1 MLKCVLL
8 DANIIIEAYHLG
20 IWDKLI
26 EKVEISV
33 SSIVA
38 HTEALFYDHKGKRV
52 PESINL
58 NNLIAAG
65 KIKEHTASYEDLA
78 ELYSLFDRVF
88 IEGIHEGEA
97 ECLALIQQQR
107 VKDTLFCS
115 GDAAAI
121 QALAM
126 LGRSEDGISLEA
138 LLKKTGLKQS
148 LRRQF
153 TEKFF
158 RENLRQGA
166 QNRIMQT
173 GLRKK

>member
-20 IWDKLI
+20 IWEKLI
-26 EKVEISV
+26 EKAEISV

-38 HTEALFYDHKGKRV
+38 HTESLFYIRKENRI
-52 PESINL
+52 PEAINL
-58 NNLIAAG
+58 KNLIDKG
-65 KIKEHTASYEDLA
+65 KIKEHAASSEDLKG
-78 ELYSLFDRVF
+78 LYNLFDRVF
-88 IEGIHEGEA
+88 IEGIHAGEA
-97 ECLALIQQQR
+97 ECLALILKGR

-126 LGRSEDGISLEA
+126 LDRSEEGISLEV

-148 LRRQF
+148 LRRHF

-166 QNRIMQT
+166 QNRITQT